1 MAIFNEDGKKYYDRK
16 IKELKTFDLD
26 VLKNSDRV
34 IVKDVIEKIG
44 TISVTKKK
52 QQSTDIDINYLS
64 RIFNLSL
71 ADISIFGYDITE
83 MVEDLIRMISI
94 KESKEGGWQN
104 EILFPSANLR
114 TLDYKCTPGSII
126 YPTKSNN
133 CDEVFL
139 GHEEIHLLKDTNPEE
154 FLLCYTLIEVIP
166 IFYELLMS
174 EDIDYLSKDILSW
187 RLSQLKE
194 SGKEIL
200 RLTNLKGIAP
210 QSEKKYIDM
219 AIMER
224 SVYQLSFYYAL
235 ILFNMYQT
243 NPNRILYLVRCVLM
257 HELTTLELLEELG
270 IYNVRKSHHFDEGIE
285 KVKTII

>member
-34 IVKDVIEKIG
+34 IVKDVIEKLG
-44 TISVTKKK
+44 TISVTKKEH
-52 QQSTDIDINYLS
+52 QSTDIDINYLS

-83 MVEDLIRMISI
+83 RVEDLIRIISI
-94 KESKEGGWQN
+94 KEAKEGGWQN

-174 EDIDYLSKDILSW
+174 EDIEYLSKDILSW

-200 RLTNLKGIAP
+200 RLTNLKGIVP
-210 QSEKKYIDM
+210 QSEKKIY
-219 AIMER
+219 R
-224 SVYQLSFYYAL
+224 YGYNGKKCLSVEFLL
-235 ILFNMYQT
+235 CFN
-243 NPNRILYLVRCVLM
+243 
-257 HELTTLELLEELG
+257 
-270 IYNVRKSHHFDEGIE
+270 
-285 KVKTII
+285 II